1 MKRQTVYAGQ
11 VPLETDLLLTGKN
24 VLTAIGHVLQD
35 MLGTSTL
42 FSGLACVPTAPAGMT
57 VNVNPGRA
65 YSLQAIDTG
74 AWSSLSADAHQI
86 MKQGIL
92 LDAQNF
98 SCPAPGTAGFSINYL
113 IQGAFQ
119 EVDTGSAVLPYYNAS
134 NPSQAYNGPNGTG
147 TSQTTARDNTVQL
160 QVKAGV
166 AATTGSQITPTP
178 DAGFNGLWVVTVPFG
193 ASTITSANIS
203 QYSGAPFLTASLL
216 SMIQQS
222 GLYAV
227 ATGTA
232 NAHVAA
238 FSPPITTRTD
248 GMVLRY
254 KAPAAN
260 TGALTFND
268 GLGAVAVVGAA
279 HAALQGG
286 ETAVN
291 GDVWLQWNSS
301 IGGGSYVL
309 IDSTGGAV
317 QVAPATQSQH
327 APQMGQV
334 AGVVGSTRNLAMSV
348 TAASAT
354 ATLTA
359 DEIIVETALGGVR
372 YCLPSF
378 SKTINL
384 ATTGAGGMDTGTAA
398 ANGFLGLYAIYNPT
412 TQTAALLGK
421 MESGAALP
429 SVYGGANMPSGYTA
443 SGLVAVVPISA
454 TAGQFASFSVV
465 DRFCSIIENTVIS
478 SSTTSTTGGNTPITA
493 SGVPYSARKISGS
506 ISLTNTISANSIW
519 QFFADANSTGKVQYS
534 INTAA
539 SGGNLFGYAN
549 MPLSAPRT
557 LRATTF
563 TSTGSNSLAYIL
575 LSSSYEI

>member
-11 VPLETDLLLTGKN
+11 VPLETDLLLTNKN
-24 VLTAIGHVLQD
+24 VFTAIGHVLQD
-35 MLGTSTL
+35 MLGVSTL

-147 TSQTTARDNTVQL
+147 TSQTTARDNTVQIQL
-160 QVKAGV
+160 KAGV

-216 SMIQQS
+216 SMIQQN

-291 GDVWLQWNSS
+291 GDVWVQWNSS

-334 AGVVGSTRNLAMSV
+334 AGVVGSTRNLAMIV
-348 TAASAT
+348 GAASAT

-359 DEIIVETALGGVR
+359 DEIVVETALGGVR
-372 YCLPSF
+372 YCLANF

-384 ATTGAGGMDTGTAA
+384 ATTGAGGMDTGSAPVS
-398 ANGFLGLYAIYNPT
+398 GFVAIYAIYNPT
-412 TQTAALLGK
+412 TATSALLATNAT
-421 MESGAALP
+421 SAAQP
-429 SVYGGANMPSGYTA
+429 NVYGGANMPSGYTA
-443 SGLVAVVPISA
+443 SALVSVWPTNASSQLLVGSQYDRRVNFVATSA
-454 TAGQFASFSVV
+454 LNGAGTVAGATSFSFSSIVPKNAKFLSGGLSITVNAAAVASITIYTQIAAGASSVV
-465 DRFCSIIENTVIS
+465 AANNS
-478 SSTTSTTGGNTPITA
+478 SGASGASSNFSNLPILTAQTLWYSTTT
-493 SGVPYSARKISGS
+493 SAGS
-506 ISLTNTISANSIW
+506 ITNYNMSVN
-519 QFFADANSTGKVQYS
+519 QYE
-534 INTAA
+534 
-539 SGGNLFGYAN
+539 F
-549 MPLSAPRT
+549 
-557 LRATTF
+557 
-563 TSTGSNSLAYIL
+563 
-575 LSSSYEI
+575 

>member
-11 VPLETDLLLTGKN
+11 VPLETDLLNTNKN

-119 EVDTGSAVLPYYNAS
+119 EVDTASAVLPYYNAS

-193 ASTITSANIS
+193 ASTITSANII

-238 FSPPITTRTD
+238 FNPALTTRTD

-291 GDVWLQWNSS
+291 GDVWVQWNSS

-327 APQMGQV
+327 AAQFGQV
-334 AGVVGSTRNLAMSV
+334 NAGRLLNVQTFTSSGTYTATTGTNSVIVEGVGGGGAGGGTPACSASQSAAGAGGGSGAYFKTRITSGFSGTTVTVGNAGVGGSNTSGGNGGSSSFGAFATAPGGVGGTVGVATTAFPQLSGYGNGASV
-348 TAASAT
+348 ATGGTLINSSGGFGATAIALGSGSAVSGSGGASALGGGANAIINVSASGAT
-354 ATLTA
+354 ATS
-359 DEIIVETALGGVR
+359 
-372 YCLPSF
+372 P
-378 SKTINL
+378 
-384 ATTGAGGMDTGTAA
+384 GAGG
-398 ANGFLGLYAIYNPT
+398 
-412 TQTAALLGK
+412 
-421 MESGAALP
+421 SGSMTIASGPAQIGG
-429 SVYGGANMPSGYTA
+429 GGAKG
-443 SGLVAVVPISA
+443 V
-454 TAGQFASFSVV
+454 
-465 DRFCSIIENTVIS
+465 IIVYE
-478 SSTTSTTGGNTPITA
+478 
-493 SGVPYSARKISGS
+493 
-506 ISLTNTISANSIW
+506 
-519 QFFADANSTGKVQYS
+519 
-534 INTAA
+534 
-539 SGGNLFGYAN
+539 YA
-549 MPLSAPRT
+549 
-557 LRATTF
+557 
-563 TSTGSNSLAYIL
+563 
-575 LSSSYEI
+575 

>member
-1 MKRQTVYAGQ
+1 MKRQTVYAGA
-11 VPLETDLLLTGKN
+11 VPLETDLLLTNKN
-24 VLTAIGHVLQD
+24 VFTAIGHVLQD

-119 EVDTGSAVLPYYNAS
+119 EVDTASAVLPYYNAS

-227 ATGTA
+227 ATGSA
-232 NAHVAA
+232 NAHVAT

-279 HAALQGG
+279 HSALQGG
-286 ETAVN
+286 ETALN
-291 GDVWLQWNSS
+291 GDVWVQWNSS

-327 APQMGQV
+327 AMQLGQ
-334 AGVVGSTRNLAMSV
+334 ATGRLLRV
-348 TAASAT
+348 TAFTSSGT
-354 ATLTA
+354 FTP
-359 DEIIVETALGGVR
+359 GSG
-372 YCLPSF
+372 
-378 SKTINL
+378 
-384 ATTGAGGMDTGTAA
+384 TTSVLVKCQGAGGGGGGAAATGSGQVSIGAGGSGGSYSEGFFTSGFSGATVTVGAKGTGGTGATGANGGASSFGALLTAPGGVGGSVAGPSAPPFSGTGTGP
-398 ANGFLGLYAIYNPT
+398 NGAGTGGYMNT
-412 TQTAALLGK
+412 T
-421 MESGAALP
+421 
-429 SVYGGANMPSGYTA
+429 GGPAGIASA
-443 SGLVAVVPISA
+443 SGLSSFNGSQGGTSPLGGGAGAPA
-454 TAGQFASFSVV
+454 NGLAGQNSPGYGGGGAGTAEFQSSPALKGG
-465 DRFCSIIENTVIS
+465 DGAPGIVI
-478 SSTTSTTGGNTPITA
+478 
-493 SGVPYSARKISGS
+493 V
-506 ISLTNTISANSIW
+506 
-519 QFFADANSTGKVQYS
+519 FE
-534 INTAA
+534 
-539 SGGNLFGYAN
+539 YA
-549 MPLSAPRT
+549 
-557 LRATTF
+557 
-563 TSTGSNSLAYIL
+563 
-575 LSSSYEI
+575 

>member
-119 EVDTGSAVLPYYNAS
+119 EVDTGSTVLPYYNAS

-160 QVKAGV
+160 QLKAGV

-216 SMIQQS
+216 SMIQQN

-268 GLGAVAVVGAA
+268 GLGAVAVVGSA
-279 HAALQGG
+279 HSALQGG

-317 QVAPATQSQH
+317 QVATATQSQH
-327 APQMGQV
+327 ALQLGQ
-334 AGVVGSTRNLAMSV
+334 
-348 TAASAT
+348 
-354 ATLTA
+354 
-359 DEIIVETALGGVR
+359 
-372 YCLPSF
+372 
-378 SKTINL
+378 
-384 ATTGAGGMDTGTAA
+384 
-398 ANGFLGLYAIYNPT
+398 ANGLYAALAGLA
-412 TQTAALLGK
+412 TQTFNVAQGTLNTLAVRLDQFQGTVL
-421 MESGAALP
+421 AT
-429 SVYGGANMPSGYTA
+429 GY
-443 SGLVAVVPISA
+443 
-454 TAGQFASFSVV
+454 FSVPMTSGV
-465 DRFCSIIENTVIS
+465 YRTIIVNFGSVSAPANSSASYTMAQTFPNGALTAIASRFAGGSNAAVNANPNANKSQITIQNYG
-478 SSTTSTTGGNTPITA
+478 TSTEQ
-493 SGVPYSARKISGS
+493 V
-506 ISLTNTISANSIW
+506 
-519 QFFADANSTGKVQYS
+519 
-534 INTAA
+534 
-539 SGGNLFGYAN
+539 GYICI
-549 MPLSAPRT
+549 
-557 LRATTF
+557 
-563 TSTGSNSLAYIL
+563 GY
-575 LSSSYEI
+575 

>member
-119 EVDTGSAVLPYYNAS
+119 EVDTGSLVLPYYNAS

-160 QVKAGV
+160 QLKAGV

-216 SMIQQS
+216 SMIQQN

-227 ATGTA
+227 ATGSA

-327 APQMGQV
+327 ALQLGQATGRLLRTTIYTLV
-334 AGVVGSTRNLAMSV
+334 SGVQNV
-348 TAASAT
+348 TT
-354 ATLTA
+354 IVNGVLTGP
-359 DEIIVETALGGVR
+359 T
-372 YCLPSF
+372 
-378 SKTINL
+378 
-384 ATTGAGGMDTGTAA
+384 TTGASTFTPLSNMTWAEIEAQGGGGAGAGAGGAGASAVSLGAGGVAGSYGKSRFTAATIGASQAVTIGAGGAAASNTAGSNGGTTSFGALLTAPGGSGGGLFNNVTPPTSNGNSVLSGAPTGANVLSIRRSLGPISIGLTSAAGYGSSGGDSQFGSGAPGPGFNTTGVAAVNPGSGGSGTALNQA
-398 ANGFLGLYAIYNPT
+398 G
-412 TQTAALLGK
+412 
-421 MESGAALP
+421 GAAA
-429 SVYGGANMPSGYTA
+429 GGAG
-443 SGLVAVVPISA
+443 
-454 TAGQFASFSVV
+454 AGGILIVN
-465 DRFCSIIENTVIS
+465 E
-478 SSTTSTTGGNTPITA
+478 
-493 SGVPYSARKISGS
+493 
-506 ISLTNTISANSIW
+506 
-519 QFFADANSTGKVQYS
+519 
-534 INTAA
+534 
-539 SGGNLFGYAN
+539 YA
-549 MPLSAPRT
+549 
-557 LRATTF
+557 
-563 TSTGSNSLAYIL
+563 
-575 LSSSYEI
+575 

>member
-11 VPLETDLLLTGKN
+11 VPLETDLLNTNKN

-119 EVDTGSAVLPYYNAS
+119 EVDTGSTVLPYYNAS

-160 QVKAGV
+160 QLKAGV

-291 GDVWLQWNSS
+291 GDVWVQWNSS

-334 AGVVGSTRNLAMSV
+334 AGVVGSTRNLAMIV
-348 TAASAT
+348 AAASAT

-372 YCLPSF
+372 YCLANF

-384 ATTGAGGMDTGTAA
+384 ATTGAGGMDTGTAPA
-398 ANGFLGLYAIYNPT
+398 SGFVALYAIYNPT
-412 TQTAALLGK
+412 TGTSALLATNATAA
-421 MESGAALP
+421 AQP
-429 SVYGGANMPSGYTA
+429 NVYGGANMPSGYTA
-443 SGLVAVVPISA
+443 SALVSVWGTNGS
-454 TAGQFASFSVV
+454 GQFTVGWQV
-465 DRFCSIIENTVIS
+465 DRKVFTTLITVLSASSALSNVAESIAGAVPKNAKTSVITQNQLMGGTGASSFGLTIAGSPIPGIGNQTCNLAATGIVQFETTLEIPLVTPQTIYVTWTV
-478 SSTTSTTGGNTPITA
+478 TGGTSP
-493 SGVPYSARKISGS
+493 
-506 ISLTNTISANSIW
+506 SLTLY
-519 QFFADANSTGKVQYS
+519 STAY
-534 INTAA
+534 
-539 SGGNLFGYAN
+539 
-549 MPLSAPRT
+549 
-557 LRATTF
+557 TF
-563 TSTGSNSLAYIL
+563 
-575 LSSSYEI
+575 

>member
-11 VPLETDLLLTGKN
+11 VPLETDLLLTNKN

-119 EVDTGSAVLPYYNAS
+119 EVDTGSTVLPYYNAS

-160 QVKAGV
+160 QLKAGV

-216 SMIQQS
+216 SMIQQN

-268 GLGAVAVVGAA
+268 GLGAVAVVGSA
-279 HAALQGG
+279 HSALQGG

-334 AGVVGSTRNLAMSV
+334 AGVVGSARNLAMSV

-372 YCLPSF
+372 YCLANF

-384 ATTGAGGMDTGTAA
+384 ATTGAGGMDTGTAPA
-398 ANGFLGLYAIYNPT
+398 SGFVALYAIYNPT
-412 TQTAALLGK
+412 TGASALLATNATAA
-421 MESGAALP
+421 AQP
-429 SVYGGANMPSGYTA
+429 NVYGGANMPAGYTA
-443 SGLVAVVPISA
+443 SALVSVWRTNASGQLNIGTQRDRDIAVVNVSILSTSSGNASPTAFGTTAFPKNTTKIKCYSSFTTGTAATVNAGIYADLAGTDQAIIGGTFTGAQGMAGTAEVLISTPQTIYYTLTA
-454 TAGQFASFSVV
+454 TAGAPSWGLNLERYSF
-465 DRFCSIIENTVIS
+465 
-478 SSTTSTTGGNTPITA
+478 
-493 SGVPYSARKISGS
+493 
-506 ISLTNTISANSIW
+506 
-519 QFFADANSTGKVQYS
+519 
-534 INTAA
+534 
-539 SGGNLFGYAN
+539 
-549 MPLSAPRT
+549 
-557 LRATTF
+557 
-563 TSTGSNSLAYIL
+563 
-575 LSSSYEI
+575 

>member
-1 MKRQTVYAGQ
+1 LKRQIVYAGQ
-11 VPLETDLLLTGKN
+11 VPLETDLLNSNKN
-24 VLTAIGHVLQD
+24 IMVAIGHVLQD
-35 MLGTSTL
+35 MIGTSTL

-65 YSLQAIDTG
+65 YSLQATDTG
-74 AWSSLSADAHQI
+74 AYSSLSADARQVV
-86 MKQGIL
+86 KQGIL
-92 LDAQNF
+92 LDAANF
-98 SCPAPGTAGFSINYL
+98 SCPAPTTAGFSVNYL

-119 EVDTGSAVLPYYNAS
+119 EVDSGSLVLPYYNAS

-160 QVKAGV
+160 QLKAGV

-327 APQMGQV
+327 AVQLGQ
-334 AGVVGSTRNLAMSV
+334 ATGRLLAV
-348 TAASAT
+348 TAFTSSGTWTPNALTTKVRVRILGGGGGGGGTGATASGQAACAGGGGGGAYHEIYIANPGSQTVTVGAAGLASGASAS
-354 ATLTA
+354 A
-359 DEIIVETALGGVR
+359 GGNGGAS
-372 YCLPSF
+372 SF
-378 SKTINL
+378 GAIASAAGGNGGGAGAPFAPPGISGGG
-384 ATTGAGGMDTGTAA
+384 GAGGVLPTAVGGTVKRSA
-398 ANGFLGLYAIYNPT
+398 G
-412 TQTAALLGK
+412 
-421 MESGAALP
+421 
-429 SVYGGANMPSGYTA
+429 
-443 SGLVAVVPISA
+443 A
-454 TAGQFASFSVV
+454 TAGVGFAFGVG
-465 DRFCSIIENTVIS
+465 NVIGGWGAVSGDGGGGASQSNNSAGS
-478 SSTTSTTGGNTPITA
+478 SATSPGAGGAGA
-493 SGVPYSARKISGS
+493 SAFQSAP
-506 ISLTNTISANSIW
+506 
-519 QFFADANSTGKVQYS
+519 
-534 INTAA
+534 AA
-539 SGGNLFGYAN
+539 SGGSGAAGYIIVEEFA
-549 MPLSAPRT
+549 
-557 LRATTF
+557 
-563 TSTGSNSLAYIL
+563 
-575 LSSSYEI
+575 